1 MRGWA
6 VALAVCCA
14 AGLTGARLW
23 QPAERVDDWV
33 SPITALAHVPPA
45 LAAQP
50 VLNDYAF
57 GGYLIFKG
65 VRPFIDS
72 RADLYGDAFL
82 DDYAA
87 MMRPDSA
94 LLSRA
99 LSDRGVAWTIL
110 AAGSPAVAAMDA
122 LGWRRLFADG
132 TAVGDVRAP

>member
-1 MRGWA
+1 LG
-6 VALAVCCA
+6 
-14 AGLTGARLW
+14 
-23 QPAERVDDWV
+23 RVDDAV

-110 AAGSPAVAAMDA
+110 AAGSPAVTAMDA
-122 LGWRRLFADG
+122 LPGWHRLFADG
-132 TAVGDVRAP
+132 TAVVDVRAP